1 MIRSGLMTDGLNLPI
16 AIAKSLKHSIEGVDL
31 LLKRT

>member
-1 MIRSGLMTDGLNLPI
+1 MIRSGLTTDGLNLHM
-16 AIAKSLKHSIEGVDL
+16 AVAKSLKHSIEGVDL